1 MAIRKATIKA
11 KIEKAIEQLEKNRI
25 DAAKTTLAGI
35 AEKVDGPATKRKP
48 GKYAL
53 YVKSQFPQ
61 MKKKYPNLDAPG
73 IMKKIGEEYRKK

>member
-11 KIEKAIEQLEKNRI
+11 QIEKAIEQLEKNRI

-48 GKYAL
+48 G
-53 YVKSQFPQ
+53 
-61 MKKKYPNLDAPG
+61 
-73 IMKKIGEEYRKK
+73 